1 MKKFLAIALI
11 AASLTSCGGGK
22 TEETPANDSAAL
34 APVEAPAMDSAAA
47 PAVDTAKAADTTKP
61 AAAPTK

>member
-22 TEETPANDSAAL
+22 TEEPATTDSTT
-34 APVEAPAMDSAAA
+34 VAPAPADTMPAAA
-47 PAVDTAKAADTTKP
+47 AVDTAKAADTTKP